1 MSDSSGVVL
10 VTGASGFIAI
20 HVVRALLKQGF
31 RVRGTVRDA
40 KNDRKTE
47 PLRACCPEARH
58 PVELVEA
65 DLLDDAGWAE
75 AVSGCQFVA
84 HVASP
89 FPNVD
94 PKNADDVIRPAVE
107 GTRRVLKFA
116 SEAGTVKR
124 VVVTSSL
131 LAVHGEVDTPAEREY
146 DEDDWT
152 DVEFKGVDAYTKSKV
167 LAEKAAWEFVDTLPA
182 DKRFEL
188 ATINPG
194 LVFGPPL
201 HGTYGTSLE
210 VIKRLLDKSTPLVP
224 RVNVFVCDVRDVAKA
239 HVQAL
244 IVPEAAGKR
253 HIIYSGNAWLKDIAM
268 ILREELSGQG
278 YCITSLTAPDIG
290 VWLAGCV
297 DKSAKMLYPRV
308 GKVYSFSNRRMR
320 EVLGVEPRPIRDTV
334 LDTAHGL
341 IQAGAIQET
350 SKYVRKEL
358 CLD

>member
-1 MSDSSGVVL
+1 MADSSGVVL

-47 PLRACCPEARH
+47 PLRTCCPEARH

-75 AVSGCQFVA
+75 AVDGCQFVA
-84 HVASP
+84 H
-89 FPNVD
+89 
-94 PKNADDVIRPAVE
+94 

-131 LAVHGEVDTPAEREY
+131 LAVHGEVDTPAEREF

-182 DKRFEL
+182 EKRFEL

-308 GKVYSFSNRRMR
+308 GKVYKFSNRRMR